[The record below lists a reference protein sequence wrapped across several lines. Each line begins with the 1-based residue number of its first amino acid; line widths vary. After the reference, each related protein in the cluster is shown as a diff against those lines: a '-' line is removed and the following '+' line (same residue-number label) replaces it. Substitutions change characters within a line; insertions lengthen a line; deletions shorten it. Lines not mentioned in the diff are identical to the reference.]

1 MLRKLIELRT
11 AVACAKGREVCPPER
26 LNAYWWQVEA
36 GAARKV
42 LLSPSGQ
49 RCILEFLLPG
59 EFFACH
65 TDGRADLVIEAIGD
79 GTIMGRYDRADIERL
94 AREDGAIAEMVRDAT
109 VRAAFYMDNH
119 INNLWHQ
126 RSIDKVLLFLTEM
139 QTRLGQAPDEFF
151 SLPMSRHDM
160 ADYLGL
166 SIETV
171 SRALTE
177 LKERGIIE
185 FDGPRQVKFAQPI
198 DRGPRRR

>member
-1 MLRKLIELRT
+1 MRQTLSRPLVEDLQVYMREQLAKLSRGHDL
-11 AVACAKGREVCPPER
+11 AKTF
-26 LNAYWWQVEA
+26 NY
-36 GAARKV
+36 
-42 LLSPSGQ
+42 
-49 RCILEFLLPG
+49 ILKRWASFTRFL
-59 EFFACH
+59 E
-65 TDGRADLVIEAIGD
+65 DGRVCLSNNAAERGLRGIAL
-79 GTIMGRYDRADIERL
+79 GRKSWLFCGSDRGGR
-94 AREDGAIAEMVRDAT
+94 
-109 VRAAFYMDNH
+109 RAASMYSLIITAKMNGVDPQAWLTDNH

>member
-1 MLRKLIELRT
+1 MRQSGGPRRMRT
-11 AVACAKGREVCPPER
+11 
-26 LNAYWWQVEA
+26 
-36 GAARKV
+36 V
-42 LLSPSGQ
+42 LP
-49 RCILEFLLPG
+49 
-59 EFFACH
+59 
-65 TDGRADLVIEAIGD
+65 
-79 GTIMGRYDRADIERL
+79 
-94 AREDGAIAEMVRDAT
+94 
-109 VRAAFYMDNH
+109 
-119 INNLWHQ
+119 
-126 RSIDKVLLFLTEM
+126 FLTQM
-139 QTRLGQAPDEFF
+139 QTRLRQAPDNFF